1 MNNEKNGQQEM
12 PWFKS
17 NLKKFINFV
26 TKDAKI
32 KQYSK
37 RKVVV
42 LATQKKTSP
51 QELVLY
57 IILSIY

>member
-17 NLKKFINFV
+17 NLTQFINFV

-42 LATQKKTSP
+42 LATQKKRALKNSFYT
-51 QELVLY
+51 
-57 IILSIY
+57 